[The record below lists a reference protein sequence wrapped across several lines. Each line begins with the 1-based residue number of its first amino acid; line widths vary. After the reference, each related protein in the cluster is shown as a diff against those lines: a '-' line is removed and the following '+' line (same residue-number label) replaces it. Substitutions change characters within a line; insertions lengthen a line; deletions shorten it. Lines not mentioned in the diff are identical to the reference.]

1 MTSEIIVAAI
11 AFCGTLCGTFG
22 GIITANR
29 LTNFRIEQLEKRV
42 EQHNSVVERTYILE
56 EKMKATNRRLENL
69 EAFEHEVMEETR

>member
-1 MTSEIIVAAI
+1 MSEIIVAAI

-56 EKMKATNRRLENL
+56 EKMKAVNRRLENL
-69 EAFEHEVMEETR
+69 EAFEHEVMEDAR

>member
-1 MTSEIIVAAI
+1 MMSEIIVAAI

-56 EKMKATNRRLENL
+56 EKMKAVNRRLENL
-69 EAFEHEVMEETR
+69 EAFEHEIMEDAR

>member
-1 MTSEIIVAAI
+1 MTSEIVVAAI

-56 EKMKATNRRLENL
+56 EKMKAANRRLENL
-69 EAFEHEVMEETR
+69 EAFEHEVMEEAR

>member
-22 GIITANR
+22 GIVTANR

-56 EKMKATNRRLENL
+56 EKIKAANRRLENL
-69 EAFEHEVMEETR
+69 EAFEHEVMEEAR

>member
-22 GIITANR
+22 GIVTANR
-29 LTNFRIEQLEKRV
+29 LTNFRIEQLERRV

-56 EKMKATNRRLENL
+56 EKMKAANRRLENL
-69 EAFEHEVMEETR
+69 EAFEHEVMEEAR

>member
-22 GIITANR
+22 GIVTANR

-56 EKMKATNRRLENL
+56 EKMKAANRRLENL
-69 EAFEHEVMEETR
+69 EAFEHEVMEEAR

>member
-56 EKMKATNRRLENL
+56 EKMKAANRRLENL

>member
-1 MTSEIIVAAI
+1 MMSEIIVAAI

-56 EKMKATNRRLENL
+56 EKMKAVNRRLENL
-69 EAFEHEVMEETR
+69 EAFEHEVMEDAR